1 MDIIK
6 EFKDDQ
12 YPRKGDWKE
21 RRIARGVVINEDG
34 LFAIHQIKRNDIFGN
49 YTYYETPGGGIDS
62 KESPALAFQRECE
75 EELGYQVEILEEIGI
90 IKDEYALLSRK
101 NINYYFLAKTT
112 KYVGN
117 TLLVKEILLS
127 RKPFICNSMK
137 FFHFMKIF
145 QIRIF
150 LFY

>member
-49 YTYYETPGGGIDS
+49 YTYYETPGGELILRKAQLLPS
-62 KESPALAFQRECE
+62 K
-75 EELGYQVEILEEIGI
+75 GNV
-90 IKDEYALLSRK
+90 RK
-101 NINYYFLAKTT
+101 NS
-112 KYVGN
+112 V
-117 TLLVKEILLS
+117 
-127 RKPFICNSMK
+127 
-137 FFHFMKIF
+137 
-145 QIRIF
+145 IR
-150 LFY
+150 